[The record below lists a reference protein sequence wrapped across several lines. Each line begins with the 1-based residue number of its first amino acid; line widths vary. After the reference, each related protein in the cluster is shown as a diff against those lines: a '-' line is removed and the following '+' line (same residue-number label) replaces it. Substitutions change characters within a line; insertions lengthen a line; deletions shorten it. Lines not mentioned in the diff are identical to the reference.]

1 MQITKD
7 IRYIGVNDHEID
19 LFEGQYIVPEGMAY
33 NSYVILDDHIAVMD
47 TVDGN
52 FVEQWLQNLQA
63 ALQGRTPDYLIV
75 QNMEPDHSAGIAAFM
90 REYPQATVVANARAF
105 TMLQNFYALP
115 LEGCKKEVADG
126 ETLTL
131 GRHTLQFVFA
141 PLVHWPEVM
150 FTYDTADKVLFS
162 ADAFGKFGALDTE
175 DDEWDCEARRYYFGI
190 VGKYGLQVQ
199 KALAKAAQLE
209 IHTICPLHGPVLT
222 GDLSHYLQ
230 QYSTWAAYQPE
241 TEGVMIAYATI
252 YGHTRE
258 AAEKLAQK
266 LTDRGCPKVVLA
278 DLARADWAECVEDA
292 FRYSKLVL
300 ASVTYNGAVFPTM
313 RAFIESLTERGYQN
327 RTLALMENGSWAP
340 TSARQMKAMFDNSKN
355 ITWLPTSL
363 KINSALHPGDDAV
376 LDAMAAEL
384 WP

>member
-33 NSYVILDDHIAVMD
+33 NSYVILDDQIAVMD

-75 QNMEPDHSAGIAAFM
+75 QHMEPDHSAGIAAFM

-126 ETLTL
+126 ETLSL

-150 FTYDTADKVLFS
+150 FTYDAADKVLFS
-162 ADAFGKFGALDTE
+162 ADAFGKFGALDVE
-175 DDEWDCEARRYYFGI
+175 EPWLPDARRYYFGI

-199 KALAKAAQLE
+199 KALAKAAQLD
-209 IHTICPLHGPVLT
+209 IHTICPLHGPVLS

-355 ITWLPTSL
+355 LTWLPTSL

>member
-33 NSYVILDDHIAVMD
+33 NSYVILDDQIAVMD

-52 FVEQWLQNLQA
+52 FVAQWLQNLQA

-75 QNMEPDHSAGIAAFM
+75 QHMEPDHSAGIAAFM
-90 REYPQATVVANARAF
+90 REYPQAAVVANARAF

-150 FTYDTADKVLFS
+150 FTYDAADKVLFS

-313 RAFIESLTERGYQN
+313 RAFIESLTERGYQS